1 VSRRARDLKRSV
13 VRCGWGRQG
22 HARKNSGRGAS
33 NGTAATSGRHHR
45 RAPPSTGASSFGT
58 ASTRF
63 PPRSTAPSSARP
75 HAPRFTALVRV
86 TAAVYESSN
95 IFQHCS
101 TVEQLYC
108 IWGRVYGGRRG
119 GGGGAVRAGGKKLK
133 E

>member
-86 TAAVYESSN
+86 TAAVYEL
-95 IFQHCS
+95 QHFS
-101 TVEQLYC
+101 TLLHC
-108 IWGRVYGGRRG
+108 RWGRVCMEEEE
-119 GGGGAVRAGGKKLK
+119 GGAVRAG
-133 E
+133 ERN